1 MKIIAVGKNYAE
13 HALEFD
19 GTIEKPAV
27 PMIFMKPDS
36 AIIKN
41 GKHFYVPDFLGRVDY
56 EAEIV
61 VRINKLGKSIPARF
75 AYRYYD
81 AITVGIDFTARD
93 MQRAFIE
100 AGAPWELSKGF
111 DGSAVLG
118 EFRPVEQYDIND
130 VPFSLTIDDK
140 VVQSASTAQ
149 MLFKVDEIIA
159 YVSRFCT
166 LKTGD
171 LIFTGT
177 PAGSGPVSIGTHLRG
192 YINDDKVLD
201 FQVR

>member
-19 GTIEKPAV
+19 GTVDAPKV
-27 PMIFMKPDS
+27 PLIFMKPDS

-75 AYRYYD
+75 AHRYYD
-81 AITVGIDFTARD
+81 AITVGVDFTARD
-93 MQRAFIE
+93 MQRALIE
-100 AGAPWELSKGF
+100 RGEPWDLSKGF

-118 EFRPVEQYDIND
+118 EFLPVERYDINNID
-130 VPFSLTIDDK
+130 FSLTIDEN
-140 VVQSASTAQ
+140 VVQKANTSQ
-149 MLFKVDEIIA
+149 MYFSVDEIIA

-177 PAGSGPVSIGTHLRG
+177 PAGAGEAKIGTHLKG
-192 YINDDKVLD
+192 YIGEEKVLD
-201 FQVR
+201 FHVR

>member
-13 HALEFD
+13 HAFEFD
-19 GTIEKPAV
+19 GTVDRPQV
-27 PMIFMKPDS
+27 PLIFMKPDS

-61 VRINKLGKSIPARF
+61 VRINKLGKSIPVRF
-75 AYRYYD
+75 AHRYYD

-93 MQRAFIE
+93 MQRGLIE
-100 AGAPWELSKGF
+100 RGEPWDLSKGF

-118 EFRPVEQYDIND
+118 EFCPVENVDINNVD
-130 VPFSLTIDDK
+130 VSLTIDDN
-140 VVQSASTAQ
+140 VVQQANTSQ
-149 MLFKVDEIIA
+149 MYFSVDEIIA

-177 PAGSGPVSIGTHLRG
+177 PAGAGEAKIGTHLKG
-192 YINDDKVLD
+192 YIGENKVLD
-201 FQVR
+201 FHVR

>member
-19 GTIEKPAV
+19 GTVEKPSV

-41 GKHFYVPDFLGRVDY
+41 GKHFYVPDWLGRVDY

-61 VRINKLGKSIPARF
+61 VRINKLGKSIPQRF
-75 AYRYYD
+75 ACRYYD

>member
-13 HALEFD
+13 HAYEFD
-19 GTIEKPAV
+19 GTVDRPQV
-27 PMIFMKPDS
+27 PLIFMKPDS

-75 AYRYYD
+75 AHRYYD

-93 MQRAFIE
+93 MQRGLIE
-100 AGAPWELSKGF
+100 RGEPWDLSKGF

-118 EFRPVEQYDIND
+118 EFYPVGNIDINNMD
-130 VPFSLTIDDK
+130 FSLTIDDD
-140 VVQSASTAQ
+140 VVQRANTSQ
-149 MLFKVDEIIA
+149 MYFSVDEIIA

-177 PAGSGPVSIGTHLRG
+177 PAGAGEAKIGTHLKG
-192 YINDDKVLD
+192 YIGEKKVLD
-201 FQVR
+201 FHVR

>member
-19 GTIEKPAV
+19 GTVGKPAV

-61 VRINKLGKSIPARF
+61 VRINKLGKSIPVRF
-75 AYRYYD
+75 AHRYYD

-93 MQRAFIE
+93 MQRAFIQ

-118 EFRPVEQYDIND
+118 EFVPVADYDIDN
-130 VPFSLTIDDK
+130 VHFSLTIDDN

-166 LKTGD
+166 LKHGD
-171 LIFTGT
+171 LIVTGT
-177 PAGSGPVSIGTHLRG
+177 PAGSGPVSIGTHLKG
-192 YINDDKVLD
+192 FIGEEKVLD
-201 FQVR
+201 FHVR

>member
-13 HALEFD
+13 HAFEFD
-19 GTIEKPAV
+19 GTVDRPQV
-27 PMIFMKPDS
+27 PLIFMKPDS

-61 VRINKLGKSIPARF
+61 VRINKLGKSIPVRF
-75 AYRYYD
+75 AHRYYD

-93 MQRAFIE
+93 MQRGLIE
-100 AGAPWELSKGF
+100 RGEPWDLSKGF

-118 EFRPVEQYDIND
+118 EFCPVENVDINNVD
-130 VPFSLTIDDK
+130 FSLTIDDN
-140 VVQSASTAQ
+140 VVQQANTSQ
-149 MLFKVDEIIA
+149 MYFSVDEIIA

-177 PAGSGPVSIGTHLRG
+177 PAGAGEAKIGTHLKG
-192 YINDDKVLD
+192 YIGENKVLD
-201 FQVR
+201 FHVR